1 MSIYSHPDLKDLMPK
16 VEMVPA
22 EYNTVT
28 EPSEM
33 LLKHRHP
40 GVVGIRR
47 TPSGQWAGTLITEK
61 VESK

>member
-1 MSIYSHPDLKDLMPK
+1 MIYTDSDLKNLMPK
-16 VEMVPA
+16 VEVLPPVFK
-22 EYNTVT
+22 TVV
-28 EPSEM
+28 ESSEL

-47 TPSGQWAGTLITEK
+47 TPTGQWTGTLITEK